1 MMKSDKGTPLIFQA
15 AGVPSKGADHL
26 LQGNSSMKRS
36 RFGRES
42 CAICDQ
48 LVMTTEYIRQQLVQ
62 LVMERGSF
70 LSEDVIELS
79 QWLDQYIVAVQ
90 YHAKKERL
98 CGR

>member
-1 MMKSDKGTPLIFQA
+1 
-15 AGVPSKGADHL
+15 
-26 LQGNSSMKRS
+26 
-36 RFGRES
+36 
-42 CAICDQ
+42 
-48 LVMTTEYIRQQLVQ
+48 MTTEYIRQQLVQ